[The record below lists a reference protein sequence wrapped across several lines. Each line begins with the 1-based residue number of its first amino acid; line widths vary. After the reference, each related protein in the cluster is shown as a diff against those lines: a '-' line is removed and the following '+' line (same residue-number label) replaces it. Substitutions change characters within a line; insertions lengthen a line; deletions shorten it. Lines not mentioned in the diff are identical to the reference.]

1 MNKKQRKRLENSK
14 KKHLVLES
22 NGPPHRFVGDEQNL
36 ELLDCSNMTTS
47 LPTIALK
54 NNPNLNQIIFDR
66 AFSSYNIV
74 TNGPARQ
81 IKNGKR
87 RQIANLKFID
97 TPPSDVKI
105 DGQIGEIMV
114 NHNGR
119 QMTSGIGKQRLTSL
133 ESAKNAF
140 ISQNPSSFNQM
151 SDFEFGILLLSDNDT
166 NKKISLGEGVN
177 LRHLTVIG
185 PSICENITI
194 NVPEGAERIVVKN
207 MPNLKSVT
215 LNGSTKIL
223 EVINCIRL
231 DSVSGFGQHIL
242 FENSGSND
250 VLNLDGFWMDIVH
263 GPAWNII
270 ARTSKLTSHNLEFC
284 SDLSFVKVL
293 PTEYDTFITWCEIL
307 DVDSIQLGEG
317 IPIPDLVNAILKSG
331 VHNFDK
337 IIDWFD
343 GVLALQE
350 QYYAMRILVALA
362 KRGFSKRLVWAA
374 RQKVIH
380 NNFELSR
387 SQGTLISHSRAS
399 IFNWIEA
406 KKVNKLVK
414 EGSSSPPDRC
424 LPDEYYWTTP
434 SRSFIPFERLDVE
447 IWLSCYESMKN
458 IPAYPSAEKIL
469 GSRIVPGR
477 WTISTAITGK
487 QLSRVP
493 SSKKLL
499 ALLDSSHLNADNMG
513 VRNAIG
519 EAIDVA
525 IKILE
530 EYGDSSVF
538 EYLALFAIENCYF
551 NIEAFVD
558 AIVKSNLLG
567 TREKSAL
574 LCGMIYYSDD
584 ISIRIKLMQLMSDM
598 SLTREESREIN
609 ILATCGKRGHLEKG
623 IKPLR
628 WPFIVSWRKKHG
640 R

>member
-1 MNKKQRKRLENSK
+1 MNNKQRKRLENSK

-22 NGPPHRFVGDEQNL
+22 NGPAHRFVGDEQNL
-36 ELLDCSNMTTS
+36 ELLDCSNMNTS

-54 NNPNLNQIIFDR
+54 NNPKLKQIIFDR

-74 TNGPARQ
+74 TNGPVRQ

-97 TPPSDVKI
+97 TPSSDVKI

-114 NHNGR
+114 NHNGH

-140 ISQNPSSFNQM
+140 ISQNLSSFNQM

-166 NKKISLGEGVN
+166 NKNISLGEGVN

-223 EVINCIRL
+223 EIINCIRL

-242 FENSGSND
+242 FENSGSNE

-293 PTEYDTFITWCEIL
+293 PTEYDTFITWCEVL

-387 SQGTLISHSRAS
+387 SQGTLNSHSRAS

-414 EGSSSPPDRC
+414 EGSSSHPKT
-424 LPDEYYWTTP
+424 DEYYWTTP
-434 SRSFIPFERLDVE
+434 SRSFIPFERLDIE

-458 IPAYPSAEKIL
+458 ISTYPSAEKIL
-469 GSRIVPGR
+469 GSCSIIHRPLL
-477 WTISTAITGK
+477 GK
-487 QLSRVP
+487 YAANPRVP
-493 SSKKLL
+493 SSNKLL
-499 ALLDSSHLNADNMG
+499 ALLDSSHLNVGNMG
-513 VRNAIG
+513 VQNAIG

-530 EYGDSSVF
+530 EYGGSSVF

-551 NIEAFVD
+551 NIEAFTD
-558 AIVKSNLLG
+558 AIVNSKLLVAG
-567 TREKSAL
+567 EKSAL
-574 LCGMIYYSDD
+574 LCGMIYYSDE

-598 SLTREESREIN
+598 SLSREESREIN
-609 ILATCGKRGHLEKG
+609 ILATCGKRGYLEKG